1 MARPRAPRVLALLG
15 GTFACTLA
23 ACSVLTGLDAD
34 YKLQTGGSVGEAGK
48 DGQVEQDGPTG
59 NDARADIDVPPD
71 GGSDAAVDAFAC
83 DNVDSGPPNW
93 CWDFETNTLG
103 APAWGWSNFES
114 TLGSYEVKAG
124 IGVNSTKALVAK
136 LTAPVAS
143 SGQAYLTQTI
153 PGGKFTSF
161 RKHSL
166 SFSYRI
172 VKGTTLYTA
181 SLGAI
186 GFGGNGNQ
194 YVGASIYGSPTTTG
208 VVDLSDPPGGALGAS
223 DPVALDV
230 WKRAKIDI
238 DRAGD
243 SGTYTTKVAID
254 GKDVQ
259 DSPPPFNAGA
269 STAPTQ
275 VWVGAF
281 FSAMG
286 DGGVEVVIDNVMVTQ
301 EP

>member
-1 MARPRAPRVLALLG
+1 MARMRTARVLALLG
-15 GTFACTLA
+15 GTFACTLV

-34 YKLQTGGSVGEAGK
+34 YKLQTNEQSVEAGK
-48 DGQVEQDGPTG
+48 DGDVEQDGPTG
-59 NDARADIDVPPD
+59 SDAKADTDVLPD
-71 GGSDAAVDAFAC
+71 GGKDATVDAFTCPSDA
-83 DNVDSGPPNW
+83 GPTGW
-93 CWDFETNTLG
+93 CWDFEKNTVG
-103 APAWGWSNFES
+103 MPNFGWENYEA
-114 TLGSYEVKAG
+114 TLGSYDVVAG
-124 IGVNSTKALVAK
+124 AGVDKSKGLVAK
-136 LTAPVAS
+136 LSAPIAS
-143 SGQAYLTQTI
+143 SGQAFLTQTI

-186 GFGGNGNQ
+186 GFGGSGNQ
-194 YVGASIYGSPTTTG
+194 YIGASIYGSPSLKG
-208 VVDLSDPPGGALGAS
+208 VVDLSDPPGGALGVS
-223 DPVALDV
+223 DTVEIGT
-230 WKRAKIDI
+230 WKRVKIDI
-238 DRAGD
+238 DRAGM
-243 SGTYTTKVAID
+243 SGTYTSKLAID
-254 GKDVQ
+254 GTDVQ
-259 DSPPPFNAGA
+259 ESPPPFNAGA

-286 DGGVEVVIDNVMVTQ
+286 DGGVEVVIDNVMVSQ